1 MILNAR
7 ILARRTVQPH
17 RCFGSS
23 TQSALSLPS
32 QSARKANAEALA
44 SHAPDVTKFFQFSF
58 HDLFGVQ
65 RSKLVPAA
73 AVKDL
78 AVGGAGFAGFAA
90 HLDMDPTNGD
100 LLAIPDAS
108 TCVSLPWNPS
118 VAWVACDLEWDG
130 APLAHGPRN
139 VLRGALDTLR
149 EASGFTLKTG
159 VECEFFLLELPD
171 QARSGKRQLADV
183 LDTHAKP
190 CYDSHALMRRFDIV
204 SEVCNYLAD
213 LGWKPYQADHEDA
226 NGQFEINWEFDDA
239 LVTADR
245 HAFFKYMLRSV
256 AEKHGLR
263 ATFMPKPFADLT
275 GNGCHAH
282 LSLHDATTGK
292 NVCAGSG
299 PHALSDTALATLGA
313 ILGNAQGL
321 TALTNPTVNSFKRI
335 AGRRDAT
342 LSGATWSPDTVAWAG
357 NNRTA
362 MVRVPDAHR
371 LELRLPDMAANP
383 YLLPAGVAALA
394 SSALSPADVAANAAA
409 CPSPEDVNF
418 FDAHSPAA
426 AAARE
431 RSGKLPHTLRDAID
445 ALEASAP
452 LTAGLGTPFIAAYA
466 KLRRAHWEEY
476 CSHLSDWEI
485 DTYLDS

>member
-1 MILNAR
+1 MLSTMILNAR

-159 VECEFFLLELPD
+159 VECEFFLLD
-171 QARSGKRQLADV
+171 
-183 LDTHAKP
+183 
-190 CYDSHALMRRFDIV
+190 
-204 SEVCNYLAD
+204 
-213 LGWKPYQADHEDA
+213 
-226 NGQFEINWEFDDA
+226 
-239 LVTADR
+239 
-245 HAFFKYMLRSV
+245 
-256 AEKHGLR
+256 
-263 ATFMPKPFADLT
+263 
-275 GNGCHAH
+275 
-282 LSLHDATTGK
+282 
-292 NVCAGSG
+292 
-299 PHALSDTALATLGA
+299 
-313 ILGNAQGL
+313 GNAL
-321 TALTNPTVNSFKRI
+321 F
-335 AGRRDAT
+335 
-342 LSGATWSPDTVAWAG
+342 LSGYTRNATIANSSFSYIGDNA
-357 NNRTA
+357 
-362 MVRVPDAHR
+362 
-371 LELRLPDMAANP
+371 MAAWGYTAEP
-383 YLLPAGVAALA
+383 AGEAHDLPAGTGMDGTGGEQPRYTTVIGAPPAM
-394 SSALSPADVAANAAA
+394 LS
-409 CPSPEDVNF
+409 
-418 FDAHSPAA
+418 
-426 AAARE
+426 
-431 RSGKLPHTLRDAID
+431 LL
-445 ALEASAP
+445 
-452 LTAGLGTPFIAAYA
+452 
-466 KLRRAHWEEY
+466 
-476 CSHLSDWEI
+476 
-485 DTYLDS
+485 